1 MSKKFYIYVT
11 IFLSMLACV
20 FFIGHSFEFAVK
32 HPELL
37 RYYQF
42 SDNYVLSKNR
52 EQNRFKI
59 GIIDGPINLKHPELE
74 DVLIEQSFFVN
85 DYTENDIEHATSVAG
100 VISAKNNSIGIKG
113 ILEDVF
119 IINAV
124 VLSNSRVEQVDLA
137 NAIRHCVEKS
147 VDVINISIEIYE
159 FSDDLLEAIDLA
171 NEAEIQIFMANGN
184 GGFRKKLRSIEKPN
198 KENLIFVGMLDR
210 NDEESSSNMEI
221 RKADIFE
228 LGENIISLSNE
239 SYKVYNGTSYSCA
252 ITTSK
257 YIKKEAKYEK

>member
-137 NAIRHCVEKS
+137 NAINTFNLLTDIFSPFKAYCLYILQLFYKKIKKI
-147 VDVINISIEIYE
+147 VDII
-159 FSDDLLEAIDLA
+159 
-171 NEAEIQIFMANGN
+171 
-184 GGFRKKLRSIEKPN
+184 
-198 KENLIFVGMLDR
+198 NLI
-210 NDEESSSNMEI
+210 
-221 RKADIFE
+221 
-228 LGENIISLSNE
+228 
-239 SYKVYNGTSYSCA
+239 VYN
-252 ITTSK
+252 
-257 YIKKEAKYEK
+257 